1 MSEQVL
7 LVGASGELGSRIA
20 DSFIER
26 GIPLRAMTRSA
37 DSLRHLVAAG
47 AEIVEADMMDPNS
60 LDAVMNVR
68 QVVTTANSF
77 TGRGRNAPAKIDLI
91 GNRNLVDAARKAGVE
106 HYLMVSAKVPDEF
119 RRIDYFRIKAESEA
133 YLGNS
138 GLRHTILRPTAFL
151 ETWGQILGDSIRDKG
166 VAPVFGPGLQKS
178 NYIAIDDVAQ
188 VIALLVAEIPDNDRV
203 VEIGGP
209 DNVTAHELIDI
220 LAKVIQRTPKR
231 RSVPLPLLWAISRIA
246 GLFDPVTGRKMKT
259 AYASATAPE
268 TFDFSSVKNRFPIA
282 WTDIQTWARRNYGA
296 EE

>member
-1 MSEQVL
+1 MSDRVL

-20 DSFIER
+20 NSFLKR

-37 DSLRHLVAAG
+37 ERLNHLAASG
-47 AEIVEADMMDPNS
+47 AEVVEADMMDPNS

-77 TGRGRNAPAKIDLI
+77 TGRGRNAPEKTDLI
-91 GNRNLVDAARKAGVE
+91 GNRNLVDAARKAGVD

-138 GLRHTILRPTAFL
+138 ELRHTILRPTAFL

-166 VAPVFGPGLQKS
+166 IAPVFGPGLQKS

-188 VIALLVAEIPDNDRV
+188 VIALLVAEVPDSDRV
-203 VEIGGP
+203 IEIGGP

-220 LAKVIQRTPKR
+220 LAKAIQRTPKR
-231 RSVPLPLLWAISRIA
+231 KSVPLPLLWIISRIA
-246 GLFDPVTGRKMKT
+246 GLFNPVNGRKMKT
-259 AYASATAPE
+259 AYASAKAPE

-282 WTDIQTWARRNYGA
+282 WTSIETWATRNYGTDA
-296 EE
+296 